1 MLGQEPLMFFCLSLI
16 CNSKNCEHA
25 ALIKMEI
32 NFVDFADSHRV
43 ILFKAIGQPLVIAE
57 RVWGNHCEMAK
68 SYWIAS
74 GQF

>member
-1 MLGQEPLMFFCLSLI
+1 
-16 CNSKNCEHA
+16 
-25 ALIKMEI
+25 MEI
-32 NFVDFADSHRV
+32 NFVDFADSHWV